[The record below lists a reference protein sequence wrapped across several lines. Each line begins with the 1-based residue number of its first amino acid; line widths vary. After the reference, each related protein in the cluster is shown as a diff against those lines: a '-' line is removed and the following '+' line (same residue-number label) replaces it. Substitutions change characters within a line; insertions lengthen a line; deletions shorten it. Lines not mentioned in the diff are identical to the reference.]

1 MNLQQIFD
9 KTASHL
15 LKQGI
20 QSTLED
26 DDTCVFSTNE
36 IKLVK
41 FAGVSPAY
49 RGQDGSMCAVG
60 CLINNDAYSWNL
72 EGKSVDGCKGV
83 QKALR
88 NSGIEFDADGQVM
101 RLLTMLQTIH
111 DTKEESD
118 WASSLGELADG
129 LGLKFNMRGFR

>member
-15 LKQGI
+15 LKQGV
-20 QSTLED
+20 QSVLAD
-26 DDTCVFSTNE
+26 VVNTC
-36 IKLVK
+36 
-41 FAGVSPAY
+41 AY
-49 RGQDGSMCAVG
+49 RGQGGSMCAVG
-60 CLINNDAYSWNL
+60 CLINNDSYRRNL
-72 EGKSVDGCKGV
+72 EGKPVTCKKV

-101 RLLTMLQTIH
+101 RLLTMLQTMH

-118 WASSLGELADG
+118 WAASLSALANE
-129 LGLKFNMRGFR
+129 LGLKFDMRGIR

>member
-15 LKQGI
+15 LKQGT
-20 QSTLED
+20 QSVLED
-26 DDTCVFSTNE
+26 DDTC
-36 IKLVK
+36 
-41 FAGVSPAY
+41 AY
-49 RGQDGSMCAVG
+49 RGQDGLMCAVG
-60 CLINNDAYSWNL
+60 CLISDDAYNWYL
-72 EGKSVDGCKGV
+72 VGTSVVDCKRV

-88 NSGIEFDADGQVM
+88 DSGIEFDAHGQVM

-118 WASSLGELADG
+118 WAASLGELANE
-129 LGLKFNMRGFR
+129 LGLKFNMRMKI

>member
-26 DDTCVFSTNE
+26 DDTC
-36 IKLVK
+36 
-41 FAGVSPAY
+41 AY

-60 CLINNDAYSWNL
+60 CLINNDAYRWNL
-72 EGKSVDGCKGV
+72 EGKPVTCKKV

-101 RLLTMLQTIH
+101 HLLTMLQMIH
-111 DTKEESD
+111 DTKEEGD

-129 LGLKFNMRGFR
+129 LGLFNIWSIR

>member
-20 QSTLED
+20 QSTFED
-26 DDTCVFSTNE
+26 TDRC
-36 IKLVK
+36 
-41 FAGVSPAY
+41 AY

-60 CLINNDAYSWNL
+60 CLINDDAYNWYL
-72 EGKSVDGCKGV
+72 EGASVGACKKV
-83 QKALR
+83 QTALR

-118 WASSLGELADG
+118 WASSLVGLADG
-129 LGLKFNMRGFR
+129 LGLKFNMRGFL

>member
-20 QSTLED
+20 QSTLDD
-26 DDTCVFSTNE
+26 DDTC
-36 IKLVK
+36 
-41 FAGVSPAY
+41 AY
-49 RGQDGSMCAVG
+49 RGHDGSMCAVG

-72 EGKSVDGCKGV
+72 EGKSVDDCKRV
-83 QKALR
+83 QTALR

-111 DTKEESD
+111 DTKEEGD

-129 LGLKFNMRGFR
+129 LGLKFNMRGFL

>member
-20 QSTLED
+20 QSTFED
-26 DDTCVFSTNE
+26 TDRC
-36 IKLVK
+36 
-41 FAGVSPAY
+41 AY

-60 CLINNDAYSWNL
+60 CLINDDAYNWYL
-72 EGKSVDGCKGV
+72 EGTSVDDCKKV

-88 NSGIEFDADGQVM
+88 NSGIEFDTDGQVM
-101 RLLTMLQTIH
+101 RLLIMLQGIH

-118 WASSLGELADG
+118 WAASLRALANE
-129 LGLKFNMRGFR
+129 LGLKFDMRGIR

>member
-26 DDTCVFSTNE
+26 DDTC
-36 IKLVK
+36 
-41 FAGVSPAY
+41 AY

-60 CLINNDAYSWNL
+60 CLINDDAYNWYL
-72 EGKSVDGCKGV
+72 EGTSVDDCKKV

-101 RLLTMLQTIH
+101 RLLTRLQTIH
-111 DTKEESD
+111 DTKEEGD
-118 WASSLGELADG
+118 WAASLGVLANE
-129 LGLKFNMRGFR
+129 LGLKFNKRGIR

>member
-20 QSTLED
+20 QSTLAD
-26 DDTCVFSTNE
+26 DNDSC
-36 IKLVK
+36 
-41 FAGVSPAY
+41 AY

-60 CLINNDAYSWNL
+60 CLINNDAYRWNL
-72 EGKSVDGCKGV
+72 EGKPVTCKKV

-101 RLLTMLQTIH
+101 HLLTMLQMIH
-111 DTKEESD
+111 DTKEEGD

-129 LGLKFNMRGFR
+129 LGLFNIWSIR